1 MTGQYVNPCINVSE
15 IVKGV
20 LPDEEDIGGIL
31 HDVIEDT
38 GYTYFTIVDKFGFT
52 IVDLLTNV
60 SDGQGNRKERKEL
73 DLIRLSACSVKAKII
88 KIADLINN
96 TSTIVDCDP
105 KFAMREK
112 EALLFRALTIRMPAT
127 EKEYELAYRILWGH
141 AFDTVQE

>member
-20 LPDEEDIGGIL
+20 LPDEEDMVTAAIL

-96 TSTIVDCDP
+96 TSSSDP
-105 KFAMREK
+105 KFPHREK